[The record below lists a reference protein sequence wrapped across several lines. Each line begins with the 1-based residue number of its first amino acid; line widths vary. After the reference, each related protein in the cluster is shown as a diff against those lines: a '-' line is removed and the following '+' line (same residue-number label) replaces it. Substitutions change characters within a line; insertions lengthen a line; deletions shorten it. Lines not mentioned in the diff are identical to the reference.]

1 MILLAGSDAYLER
14 FNVLPSSTAGRP
26 TKSVQLLIL
35 LPPISDYWLPPH
47 KEGELERQPRW
58 LYFTPFSLPYTQG
71 CLHTHIICLL
81 VFIYTHTDK
90 HAAAWTLKIRSRSC
104 EERGGGGVALMKYA
118 CMCLCLFVSVCFSFF
133 WGGCYS
139 TGRPENGEL
148 FKQETGCAPRRA
160 IYRANS
166 SKTNIWLLNPLMA
179 TGQLMTDIKYQ

>member
-1 MILLAGSDAYLER
+1 MILLAGSDACLER

-35 LPPISDYWLPPH
+35 LPPISDYWPPPH

-81 VFIYTHTDK
+81 VFIYAHTDK

-104 EERGGGGVALMKYA
+104 EERGGGGLLWWSMPV
-118 CMCLCLFVSVCFSFF
+118 CVCVCLCLCVFLFS
-133 WGGCYS
+133 GGGGGATLQDVLRMAS
-139 TGRPENGEL
+139 FSN
-148 FKQETGCAPRRA
+148 RRQVA
-160 IYRANS
+160 HHVEPY
-166 SKTNIWLLNPLMA
+166 
-179 TGQLMTDIKYQ
+179 TGQTAQKQTSDC

>member
-1 MILLAGSDAYLER
+1 MILLAGSDACLER
-14 FNVLPSSTAGRP
+14 FNVLPSSTAGRL

-35 LPPISDYWLPPH
+35 LPPISDYWPPPH

-71 CLHTHIICLL
+71 CLRTHIICLL

-104 EERGGGGVALMKYA
+104 EERGEGGVALMKYA

-133 WGGCYS
+133 WGGGLLYRTS
-139 TGRPENGEL
+139 WEWRAFQTGDRLRTTSSHIQGKQLKNKQLIAKPPNG
-148 FKQETGCAPRRA
+148 
-160 IYRANS
+160 YRTA
-166 SKTNIWLLNPLMA
+166 
-179 TGQLMTDIKYQ
+179 DDRH